1 MSWAIATNGA
11 QYASRIAVTVDT
23 TGIAPGASVVARL
36 TIGPDL
42 EAFWSTVQSN
52 GYDVMI
58 AYSNGSAIPHERA
71 SWTYASKIGVF
82 DFDVA
87 LNADAISGSVQVVY
101 LYWGPATVV
110 SADPSAGPFANTVVA
125 SAESPRAMPAGRTI
139 LIDNGSWSESAASLT
154 PEPAQTVVA
163 ILNERRHFI
172 TPPLAGLSF
181 GVGASYRGSTAF
193 EDIDW
198 CYVKAEDAAAGALA
212 AWTSAANLRVWTDSD
227 GSTVRG
233 LVTPTTN
240 VNGMLTLTI
249 GWGQSAGALDKRVI
263 TVRAIAPAI

>member
-11 QYASRIAVTVDT
+11 QYSSRVAVTVDT

-36 TIGPDL
+36 SIGPDL
-42 EAFWSTVQSN
+42 EAFWNTVQSS

-58 AYSNGSAIPHERA
+58 AYSNGTAIPHERA

-101 LYWGPATVV
+101 LYWAPATAVAV
-110 SADPSAGPFANTVVA
+110 DPSAGPFANTVTA
-125 SAESPRAMPAGRTI
+125 SAESPRLMPAGRTI
-139 LIDNGSWSESAASLT
+139 TVDNGSWSESAASLT
-154 PEPAQTVVA
+154 PEPSQTVVA
-163 ILNERRHFI
+163 IVNERRHFI
-172 TPPLAGLSF
+172 TPPLEGLSF
-181 GVGASYRGSTAF
+181 GIGASYRGSSAF

-198 CYVKAEDAAAGALA
+198 CHVKAEDAAAGALA
-212 AWTSAANLRVWTDSD
+212 AWTSAADLRVWTDAA

-240 VNGMLTLTI
+240 VDGMLTLTI
-249 GWGQSAGALDKRVI
+249 GWGQSAGAVDKRVI
-263 TVRAIAPAI
+263 TVKAIAPAI

>member
-11 QYASRIAVTVDT
+11 QYASRVAVTVDT
-23 TGIAPGASVVARL
+23 TGLAPGGNAVARL
-36 TIGPDL
+36 SIGPDL
-42 EAFWSTVQSN
+42 ELFWDTVQSN

-58 AYSNGSAIPHERA
+58 AYSNGTAIPHERA
-71 SWTYASKIGVF
+71 TWIYASKIAQF

-101 LYWGPATVV
+101 LYWAPATAVAV
-110 SADPSAGPFANTVVA
+110 DPSAGPFANTIDA
-125 SAESPRAMPAGRTI
+125 SAESPRITPGGRTI
-139 LIDNGSWSESAASLT
+139 TIDNGSWSESAASLT
-154 PEPAQTVVA
+154 PEPSQTVVA
-163 ILNERRHFI
+163 IVNERRHFI
-172 TPPLAGLSF
+172 TPPLEGLSF
-181 GVGASYRGSTAF
+181 GAGASYRGSTVF

-198 CYVKAEDAAAGALA
+198 CHVAAEDTAGSALA
-212 AWTSAANLRVWTDSD
+212 GWTDAANLRVWTDSA

-233 LVTPTTN
+233 LVTPDSN
-240 VNGMLTLTI
+240 EDGMLTLTI